1 MSMTDSNPVKSSNLN
16 PFSAKQ
22 PRKATEVCS
31 SQVKD
36 TDSSSKKQQH
46 RPSASRSSVMRL
58 F

>member
-36 TDSSSKKQQH
+36 TDSSSKNNNIVHQH
-46 RPSASRSSVMRL
+46 HGRA
-58 F
+58 